1 MDEKNA
7 ARSEGKRNLTSQQ
20 PFRIPKTAEIVA
32 DHIRSQVIRGELSD
46 GDFLPPEA
54 QLTATLGISRPT
66 LREALRVLEAEH
78 FITVVRGS
86 RLGAQIHRPRISA
99 VSRYAGYVLQSNQV
113 TLADIYEARLAIE
126 PFAVQILASKP
137 SKEITERLATDA
149 DRMNKLI
156 DQGRY
161 VDFMIDT
168 ANFHGLLVEL
178 AGNRTLLYLTELVQ
192 GVLARHEVRSFEK
205 QTWTDEELR
214 RRALWG
220 LRSVRKLIDLI
231 DQGKADLA
239 EAHWRM
245 HVFNANRSWVPP
257 GDEHTV
263 IELLD

>member
-1 MDEKNA
+1 MAKRNA
-7 ARSEGKRNLTSQQ
+7 ARGEDERIVPLQQ
-20 PFRIPKTAEIVA
+20 SIRIPKTAEIIA
-32 DHIRSQVIRGELSD
+32 DHIRSRVIRGELSD

-86 RLGAQIHRPRISA
+86 RLGAQIHRPRMSA

-113 TLADIYEARLAIE
+113 TVADIYEARLAIE
-126 PFAVQILASKP
+126 PFAVQSLASKP
-137 SKEITERLATDA
+137 SKDVTERLTADA
-149 DRMNKLI
+149 DRMSEFI

-161 VDFMIDT
+161 VDFMIDI

-178 AGNRTLLYLTELVQ
+178 AGNRTLLYLTQLVQ
-192 GVLARHEVRSFEK
+192 GVLARHQVRSFEK
-205 QTWTDEELR
+205 HAWTDKELR

-220 LRSVRKLIDLI
+220 LSSVRKVIDLI

-239 EAHWRM
+239 EAHWRL
-245 HVFNANRSWVPP
+245 HVFNANQSYLPP
-257 GDEHTV
+257 GNEHTV

>member
-1 MDEKNA
+1 MTERNAERGVDE
-7 ARSEGKRNLTSQQ
+7 RDLTSQQ

-32 DHIRSQVIRGELSD
+32 DHIRARVIRGELSD

-86 RLGAQIHRPRISA
+86 RLGAQIHRPRMSA

-126 PFAVQILASKP
+126 PFAVRSLASKP
-137 SKEITERLATDA
+137 TKDVTERLAADA
-149 DRMNKLI
+149 DRMNELI

-161 VDFMIDT
+161 VDFMIDV

-178 AGNRTLLYLTELVQ
+178 AGNRTLLYLTQLVQ
-192 GVLARHEVRSFEK
+192 GVLARHQLRFFGK
-205 QTWTDEELR
+205 QDWTDEELR

-231 DQGKADLA
+231 AQGKADLA
-239 EAHWRM
+239 EGHWRL

>member
-1 MDEKNA
+1 MADTHASRGKDERK
-7 ARSEGKRNLTSQQ
+7 LTSQQ

-32 DHIRSQVIRGELSD
+32 DHIRSRVIRGELSD

-137 SKEITERLATDA
+137 SKEITERLTADA

-192 GVLARHEVRSFEK
+192 GVLARHEVRSFKK
-205 QTWTDEELR
+205 QAWTDEELR

-257 GDEHTV
+257 GDEHMV